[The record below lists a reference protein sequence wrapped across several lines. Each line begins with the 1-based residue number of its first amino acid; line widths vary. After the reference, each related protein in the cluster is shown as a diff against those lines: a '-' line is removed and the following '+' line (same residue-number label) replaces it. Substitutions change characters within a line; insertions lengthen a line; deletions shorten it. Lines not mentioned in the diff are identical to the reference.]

1 MTSEIITESILQK
14 AISAFSLNQKF
25 HICIH
30 DTSGMLYS
38 NPSLYIC
45 ANFRNHT
52 SCFCQNAKLTAEGLR
67 SCLRCKAASLRK
79 AIAKKETY
87 VGQCYLGITEIVRP
101 VMVNDKMV
109 CVIFLGNLI
118 LNDQKSNILSIV
130 SKTCE
135 FTGADSRLL
144 INCLQSA
151 QPINKK
157 DLPEYNYIL
166 DVLEH
171 LIKSF
176 VSQPSGR
183 KNTAKTSPIYLSTN
197 HWAIE
202 AVENYIL
209 EFYNKDLNL
218 TQLANLYFL
227 NPDYLCRLFRKE
239 TGLSFS
245 EYVNKTRIERAKEL
259 LELTTNE
266 IMDISTEVGFA
277 NVTYFNRIFKNFTGV
292 APGKYRFSKSR
303 YQV

>member
-1 MTSEIITESILQK
+1 MTSEIKTESILQK
-14 AISAFSLNQKF
+14 AISAFSMNQKF

-38 NPSLYIC
+38 NPSLYIS
-45 ANFRNHT
+45 ANYRNHT
-52 SCFCQNAKLTAEGLR
+52 SCFCQNAKLTAVGLR

-109 CVIFLGNLI
+109 CVIFLGNIL
-118 LNDQKSNILSIV
+118 LNDQKSDIKRTI

-135 FTGADSRLL
+135 FTGVDNRLL
-144 INCLQSA
+144 MNCLQSA
-151 QPINKK
+151 QPNNKQ
-157 DLPEYNYIL
+157 DLSEYNDIL

-171 LIKSF
+171 LIKSS
-176 VSQPSGR
+176 VSQASGQ
-183 KNTAKTSPIYLSTN
+183 KKTTKPSPIYCSTN

-202 AVENYIL
+202 SVENYIL

-239 TGLSFS
+239 TGSSFS

-259 LELTTNE
+259 LELTNHE

-277 NVTYFNRIFKNFTGV
+277 NVTYFNRIFKKITGV
-292 APGKYRFSKSR
+292 SPREYRLSKKGI
-303 YQV
+303 VV

>member
-30 DTSGMLYS
+30 DTSGLLYS
-38 NPSLYIC
+38 NPSLYVST
-45 ANFRNHT
+45 NFRSHT
-52 SCFCQNAKLTAEGLR
+52 TCFCQNAKLTAEGLR

-79 AIAKKETY
+79 AIAIKETY

-101 VMVNDKMV
+101 VMVNDRMI
-109 CVIFLGNLI
+109 CVIYLGNII
-118 LNDQKSNILSIV
+118 LNDHKSEILRTI
-130 SKTCE
+130 SKTCD
-135 FTGADSRLL
+135 FTGINSRLL
-144 INCLQSA
+144 IHCLEAAQSV
-151 QPINKK
+151 NKE
-157 DLPEYNYIL
+157 DLSDYNYIL

-171 LIKSF
+171 IIKTS
-176 VSQPSGR
+176 VSQPTGP
-183 KNTAKTSPIYLSTN
+183 KNTLKPSPIYLSTN

-202 AVENYIL
+202 SVENYIS
-209 EFYNKDLNL
+209 EFYNKDLKL

-245 EYVNKTRIERAKEL
+245 EYVNKTRIDRSKEL
-259 LELTTNE
+259 LELTSNE

-277 NVTYFNRIFKNFTGV
+277 NVTYFNRLFKKITGV
-292 APGKYRFSKSR
+292 SPREYRLSKK
-303 YQV
+303 VH